1 MSVLIQ
7 DAFPKFDITM
17 DLAQAETN
25 FLKDSRNSFLAGN
38 LKFGKFA
45 KKCVVKI
52 DAKTAAGGIIKDIYG
67 GEVNYSLAVSLD
79 SEDLSRMQELCE
91 RLQNYASEHNK
102 DLFVEDQWT
111 FNNPL
116 KNSSTWYVKLKVQR
130 GLFVPLV
137 NGGKIQPD
145 SCEGVVA
152 AGARVTLTGSFGI
165 WMNAASGQYGIS
177 FVAQSANF

>member
-7 DAFPKFDITM
+7 DAFPKFNISM
-17 DLAQAETN
+17 DFSEAETN

-38 LKFGKFA
+38 LRFGKFA

-52 DAKTAAGGIIKDIYG
+52 DAKTAASGVIKDVYN
-67 GEVNYSLAVSLD
+67 GEFNYSLAVALD
-79 SEDLSRMQELCE
+79 SKDLIMMEDLCE
-91 RLQNYASEHNK
+91 RLQAHGEEHNK

-137 NGGKIQPD
+137 NGGKVTPEK
-145 SCEGVVA
+145 CEGVIG
-152 AGARVTLTGSFGI
+152 AGSPLQITGTFGI

-177 FVAQSANF
+177 FAAQTITF